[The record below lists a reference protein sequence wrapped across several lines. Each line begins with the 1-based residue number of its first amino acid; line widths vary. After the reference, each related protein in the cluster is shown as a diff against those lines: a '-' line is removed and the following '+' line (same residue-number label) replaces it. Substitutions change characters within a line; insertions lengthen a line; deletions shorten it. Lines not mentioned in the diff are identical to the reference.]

1 MILQKNQIRRM
12 EKECKDRHKVN
23 PGTVLLAAGAAMM
36 VIGIA
41 RGEAAEVFLK
51 ATNICLECI
60 GIG

>member
-1 MILQKNQIRRM
+1 M

-23 PGTVLLAAGAAMM
+23 LGTILLAAGAAMM